1 MEYGYYLFVLFT
13 FLAVVLALEGALNYW
28 NNVKGEDAQ
37 RLQRRLRAIS
47 AGHHGS
53 ESISL
58 IRQRSYDEM
67 SMLERSLMNLPR
79 VHQLDRLMQQAGSA
93 QTVPQFIL
101 LSLILAMAALLIA
114 VLLRLPLVL
123 VIVLPALAYAAPF
136 VRLLM
141 MRRKRLRMF
150 EEQLPGALDLISRAL
165 RAGHA
170 FSGAMDMVGKEAHEP
185 LAGEFRT
192 TFDEINF
199 GVPMQEA
206 LLNLVARVPVIDL
219 RYFVIAVLLQRDTG
233 GNLAELLDN
242 LAALIRARFK
252 LLGAVRALSAEGRLS
267 AWILSLLPFAAAAM
281 MFAIRPQLM
290 QVLWTDPVGPTLIAS
305 TAVMMVLGIFW
316 MRHIIRI
323 RV

>member
-28 NNVKGEDAQ
+28 NDVKGEDAQ
-37 RLQRRLRAIS
+37 RLERRLRAIS
-47 AGHHGS
+47 AGKYGN

-58 IRQRSYDEM
+58 IRQRSYGEM
-67 SMLERSLMNLPR
+67 SVIERGLMRLPR
-79 VHQLDRLMQQAGSA
+79 VHQLDRLMQQAGST
-93 QTVPQFIL
+93 QTVPQFII
-101 LSLILAMAALLIA
+101 LSLILAIATLLTT
-114 VLLRLPLVL
+114 VLLSLPLIL
-123 VIVLPALAYAAPF
+123 VIVLPILAYLLPF
-136 VRLLM
+136 VRLLAL
-141 MRRKRLRMF
+141 RRKRLRMF

-170 FSGAMDMVGKEAHEP
+170 FSGGLDMVGKEANEP
-185 LAGEFRT
+185 IAGEFRT
-192 TFDEINF
+192 TFDEVNF

-242 LAALIRARFK
+242 LSALIRARFR
-252 LLGAVRALSAEGRLS
+252 LMGTIRALSAEGRLS
-267 AWILSLLPFAAAAM
+267 AWILSLLPFFAALM
-281 MFAIRPQLM
+281 MYMIRPELM
-290 QVLWTDPVGPTLIAS
+290 SVLWTDPTGPTLIAA
-305 TAVMMVLGIFW
+305 TIVMMIFGIFW
-316 MRHIIRI
+316 MRQIIKI

>member
-37 RLQRRLRAIS
+37 RLERRLRAIS
-47 AGHHGS
+47 AGQHGS
-53 ESISL
+53 ESSSL
-58 IRQRSYDEM
+58 IRQRSYGEM
-67 SMLERSLMNLPR
+67 SGVERALMRLPR
-79 VHQLDRLMQQAGSA
+79 VHQFDRLMQQAGST
-93 QTVPQFIL
+93 QTVPQFIIFSVILAVAALLATIL
-101 LSLILAMAALLIA
+101 LSLPLIVVIALPILVYI
-114 VLLRLPLVL
+114 LPF
-123 VIVLPALAYAAPF
+123 I
-136 VRLLM
+136 RLLAQ
-141 MRRKRLRMF
+141 RRKRLRLF

-170 FSGAMDMVGKEAHEP
+170 FSGGLDMVGKEANEP

-192 TFDEINF
+192 TFDEVNF

-252 LLGAVRALSAEGRLS
+252 LLGTIRALSAEGRLS
-267 AWILSLLPFAAAAM
+267 AWVLSLLPFAAAAM
-281 MFAIRPQLM
+281 MFAVRPQLM
-290 QVLWTDPVGPTLIAS
+290 KVLWTDPAGPTLIG
-305 TAVMMVLGIFW
+305 TTVVMMVFGIIW
-316 MRHIIRI
+316 MRQIIKI

>member
-13 FLAVVLALEGALNYW
+13 FLAVVLALEGVLNYW

-47 AGHHGS
+47 AGQHGS

-58 IRQRSYDEM
+58 VRQRSYDEM
-67 SMLERSLMNLPR
+67 SIIERGLMRLPR
-79 VHQLDRLMQQAGSA
+79 IHQLDRLMQQAGSA
-93 QTVPQFIL
+93 QTVPQFII
-101 LSLILAMAALLIA
+101 LSLILAMAALLAA
-114 VLLRLPLVL
+114 VLLRLPLIL
-123 VIVLPALAYAAPF
+123 VIVLPILAYVIPF
-136 VRLLM
+136 VRLLAL
-141 MRRKRLRMF
+141 RRKRLRLF

-170 FSGAMDMVGKEAHEP
+170 FSGGLDMVGKEANEP
-185 LAGEFRT
+185 IAGEFRT
-192 TFDEINF
+192 TFDEVNF
-199 GVPMQEA
+199 GVPMHEA

-242 LAALIRARFK
+242 LSALIRARFR
-252 LLGAVRALSAEGRLS
+252 LMGTIRALSAEGRLS
-267 AWILSLLPFAAAAM
+267 AWILSLLPFFAAAG
-281 MFAIRPQLM
+281 MFALRPELM
-290 QVLWTDPVGPTLIAS
+290 SVLWTDPSGPALIGATLI
-305 TAVMMVLGIFW
+305 MMVLGIFW
-316 MRHIIRI
+316 MRQIIKI